1 MMGIQTKKE
10 LMFFKIIAV
19 GMPIIFC
26 IVILFFGL
34 HIWWAQKLS
43 NPVTT
48 ALEIDGVSATICGI
62 SISELESIKRSFD
75 EITTFKISGSHPLN
89 LQFFIVETSDYSY
102 SLQLGRD
109 SRDAQLF
116 WVYPEEGQMN
126 TVVGGWIKSKYIAEK
141 YADCL

>member
-19 GMPIIFC
+19 GIPIMFC

-62 SISELESIKRSFD
+62 SISE
-75 EITTFKISGSHPLN
+75 
-89 LQFFIVETSDYSY
+89 
-102 SLQLGRD
+102 
-109 SRDAQLF
+109 
-116 WVYPEEGQMN
+116 
-126 TVVGGWIKSKYIAEK
+126 
-141 YADCL
+141 